1 MDRTNSPFELKG
13 IGSWS
18 YFHVPALERAGIIHG
33 FMTRSS
39 DPILSGAAEEKE
51 FARALGAATLVSLKQ
66 EHGDVVHVIENGE
79 RPHAGDGFIV
89 LERGVCAIIKT
100 ADCLP
105 VIIYARDGSVAA
117 IVHAGWRGSA
127 AHIVGKTLSRLSA
140 MGFAPGSLGV
150 LIGPGIGPCCYNVGE
165 DVVSAFR
172 SAGYGEGIFERR
184 GSSTFLDLKE
194 ANREAA
200 EAEGVGEI
208 ADVGLCTACRG
219 DLFFSARREKTQG
232 RQINF
237 VLLKGA

>member
-1 MDRTNSPFELKG
+1 MGENDAFKLATLGP
-13 IGSWS
+13 WS
-18 YFHVPALERAGIIHG
+18 NFHVPALERAGIVHG

-39 DPILSGAAEEKE
+39 DSILSEGAEERE
-51 FARALGAATLVSLKQ
+51 FAHALGAAALVSLRQ

-79 RPHAGDGFIV
+79 RPHAGDGLIV

-105 VIIYARDGSVAA
+105 VIIYSRDGGVAA

-127 AHIVGKTLSRLSA
+127 AHIVGKAVRQLSA
-140 MGFAPGSLGV
+140 IGFAAESLGV
-150 LIGPGIGPCCYNVGE
+150 LLGPGIGPCCYNVGE

-172 SAGYGEGIFERR
+172 RAGFGEGIFEQR
-184 GSSTFLDLKE
+184 GSSTFLDLKA

-200 EAEGVGEI
+200 EGQGV
-208 ADVGLCTACRG
+208 ADVLDVGLCTACRG